1 MHRKR
6 QSAQVSLALL
16 IASAITLGMLVL
28 TIVLIGQSFRGMEKA
43 KVSAA
48 GAAARQLAVS
58 VDDRI
63 QAITAP
69 PSTALAVLSHDSL
82 AGVQTLAQRLDRL
95 PVLADIL
102 TSSDIVSAV
111 YAGYQNGDFILL
123 RKVRSSGTLQ
133 FPDAPDE
140 TRFLLQT
147 ITHEGH
153 ETPGQWHFFDAEM
166 QLIEQRP
173 VPEYNYDPR
182 TRPWFNAAKKS
193 DSTELSA
200 PYAFFTTQ
208 ETGIT
213 LSRRASGETGG
224 PGTIFGIDVTVTDPS
239 TQLAEL
245 RQTPNTRV
253 AIVNQNREV
262 LADSGNRKV
271 PGPAIS
277 GALDRTGDHIDGSSV
292 TRFSAEGED

>member
-28 TIVLIGQSFRGMEKA
+28 TIVLIGQSFRGMESA

-48 GAAARQLAVS
+48 GATARQLAVS

-82 AGVQTLAQRLDRL
+82 AGAQTLSQRLDRL

-133 FPDAPDE
+133 FPDAPNE

-147 ITHEGH
+147 ITHGGDG
-153 ETPGQWHFFDAEM
+153 TPGQWRFFNADM

-182 TRPWFNAAKKS
+182 TRPWFDAAKAS

-213 LSRRASGETGG
+213 LSRRASAETGG
-224 PGTIFGIDVTVTDPS
+224 PDTIFGIDVTVTDLS
-239 TQLAEL
+239 NQLAEL
-245 RQTPNTRV
+245 RQTANTRI
-253 AIVNQNREV
+253 AIVNQDREV
-262 LADSGNRKV
+262 LADSGNARARAGDFRG
-271 PGPAIS
+271 PGSARR
-277 GALDRTGDHIDGSSV
+277 ADG
-292 TRFSAEGED
+292 G